1 MKTKKKSISQIP
13 LYPIRFEPIYQYRIW
28 GGRQLADLLTAP
40 LPDNDPIGEAWVL
53 SDRDD
58 HASIVADGALKGQTI
73 GQLMEKFPEQM
84 MGKLAG
90 KFDRFPLLL
99 KFLDAH
105 EMLSVQV
112 HPSDMQ
118 KDFIPEGEHGKTEA
132 WVVLKSGPE
141 SRIYEGL
148 KSGTTAENL
157 RQSIANGTVEEH
169 LSYFTPKRGDAVFL
183 PAGTVHTLG
192 GDIVAFE
199 VQQNSDVTFRLYDW
213 NHIDAKTGKPRAL
226 QVNQAIACIDFTQL
240 EKAPVIPVMEE
251 QKSIVRERL
260 FQCDYFRMWR
270 LSGKLPFTVGV
281 KDIPRILVCIDGE
294 GKLEYNNTPYT
305 VRKGDVWLLPSI
317 VGSCLFSPDS
327 SISLLEIA
335 LPE

>member
-1 MKTKKKSISQIP
+1 MSAIENTKGLIP

-28 GGRQLADLLTAP
+28 GGRQLADFLTAP
-40 LPDNDPIGEAWVL
+40 LPGNDPIGEAWVL

-58 HASIVADGALKGQTI
+58 HASLVADGPLKGQTI
-73 GQLMEKFPEQM
+73 AKLMELFQEQL

-105 EMLSVQV
+105 KMLSVQV

-132 WVVLKSGPE
+132 WVVLKSGHE

-157 RQSIANGTVEEH
+157 RQSITNGTVEEH
-169 LSYFTPKRGDAVFL
+169 LSYFTPKKGDAVFL

-226 QVNQAIACIDFTQL
+226 QIDQAIACIDFTQV
-240 EKAPVIPVMEE
+240 EKAPVIPVLEE
-251 QKSIVRERL
+251 QNSVIREHL
-260 FQCDYFRMWR
+260 FQCEYFRLWR
-270 LSGKLPFTVGV
+270 LSGKLPFNVGE
-281 KDIPRILVCIDGE
+281 KDTPRVLVCIDGE
-294 GKLEYNNTPYT
+294 GKLEYNNTSYT
-305 VRKGDVWLLPSI
+305 IRKGDVWLLPAI
-317 VGSCLFSPDS
+317 VGSCIFCPNATV
-327 SISLLEIA
+327 SLLEIA
-335 LPE
+335 IPE